1 MPLLY
6 FKTVNYVLTQTVNYV
21 IILYSLLLPC
31 DIVYKKKR
39 IPRTKLLRYP
49 FLYAPQASSIGPDPY
64 APGPWPL
71 FLYKT
76 IYIFKSCL
84 DGILT
89 VLKSFKL

>member
-21 IILYSLLLPC
+21 IILYILLLPC

-49 FLYAPQASSIGPDPY
+49 FLYTPQAPSIGPK
-64 APGPWPL
+64 PL

-76 IYIFKSCL
+76 VYIFKSCL